1 MAADIAPTRG
11 RCCDICQSHRRAV
24 VYEQRFV
31 SFDHDA
37 GLLTGYDVAVCG
49 GCGFVYA
56 DGLPEPLVFE
66 RYYREMS
73 KHGPAFDAT
82 RPVPSYR
89 THNIDLIASQV
100 VKRLPDRSA
109 RILDVGVGNGDIL
122 LALREFGYR
131 NLTGLD
137 PSPRTAEIVESRHK
151 LRVLNTPVS
160 QLTSCTEKFDVILLS
175 GVLEHFRDLRPT
187 LLLLKTLLDKNGCM
201 CVAVP
206 DAARFAECVESPYQ
220 YFSVEHINFF
230 TMRSL
235 QSLFACVGMNLR
247 SSCWESTALLG
258 VLKEPIIHG
267 IFETGAI
274 ALPPMRDP
282 NGSEQIGRYVA
293 YSRLRQ
299 DVLMAR
305 IQEFL
310 TSGDGIVIWGAG
322 SLTMHLLSDPRFSLL
337 NVVAFVDA
345 NANYWDKTI
354 RGVPVISPASVAAYR
369 ETILIVSYSYED
381 EICSEIRTLYQLNN
395 KIVRLFGVERV

>member
-1 MAADIAPTRG
+1 MAADMASTGGRG
-11 RCCDICQSHRRAV
+11 CDICQSRMRQVA
-24 VYEQRFV
+24 YEQRFV

-37 GLLTGYDVAVCG
+37 GLLVGYDVAVCDA
-49 GCGFVYA
+49 CGFVYA

-82 RPVPSYR
+82 RPVPCYR

-100 VKRLPDRSA
+100 VKHLPDRSA

-137 PSPRTAEIVESRHK
+137 PSPRTAEIVESRHN
-151 LRVLNTPVS
+151 LRVLNAPVS
-160 QLTSCTEKFDVILLS
+160 HLTSCSEKFDIILLS

-187 LLLLKTLLDKNGCM
+187 LLLLKTLLDENGRM

-230 TMRSL
+230 TVRSL
-235 QSLFACVGMNLR
+235 GSLFASVGMDLEG
-247 SSCWESTALLG
+247 SCWESTALLG
-258 VLKEPIIHG
+258 AFKEPIIQG
-267 IFETGAI
+267 IFKTGAI
-274 ALPPMRDP
+274 ALPPARDP
-282 NGSEQIGRYVA
+282 IGSEQIGRYVA
-293 YSRLRQ
+293 SSRRTQ
-299 DVLMAR
+299 DALMAG
-305 IQEFL
+305 IQEYL
-310 TSGDGIVIWGAG
+310 KSREGLIVWGAG
-322 SLTMHLLSDPRFSLL
+322 SLTMHLLSDHRFSLL
-337 NVVAFVDA
+337 NIVAFVDA

-354 RGVPVISPASVAAYR
+354 RGVPVISPASVTDLR

-381 EICSEIRTLYQLNN
+381 EICSQIRTQYQLNN
-395 KIVRLFGVERV
+395 RIVRLFGAERE